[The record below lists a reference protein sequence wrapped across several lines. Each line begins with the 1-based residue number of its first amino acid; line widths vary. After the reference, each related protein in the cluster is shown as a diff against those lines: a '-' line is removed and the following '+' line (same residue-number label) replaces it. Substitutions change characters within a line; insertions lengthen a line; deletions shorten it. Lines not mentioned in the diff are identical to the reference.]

1 MMKMITLGL
10 AAAIALSG
18 LTAAPADAQPPG
30 RDWHHRDHDR
40 DRDRDRGRDW
50 GRHHDRG
57 RDHDRGWRHDR
68 GWHRG
73 WHRGRH
79 DGWGR
84 HRRPF
89 CHWIWRHR
97 HRERICAWRR
107 W

>member
-18 LTAAPADAQPPG
+18 LTAAPAEAQPPG
-30 RDWHHRDHDR
+30 RDWHHRHHDR
-40 DRDRDRGRDW
+40 DWNHDRD
-50 GRHHDRG
+50 
-57 RDHDRGWRHDR
+57 WRHDR

-73 WHRGRH
+73 WDRGRH
-79 DGWGR
+79 EGWNR

-97 HRERICAWRR
+97 HRERICTWRN